1 MGEIKKAVCYLRY
14 SPGPDQD
21 ENSIIGQR
29 NDIMEYAERE
39 GYTVIDEYIDRAKSG
54 KNDKNRADFL
64 QMIADSE
71 QGSFQYVIVW
81 QLDRFARSRAD
92 SAIYR
97 GILEKNGV
105 RLLSIKENI
114 SDNSSG
120 IILQGVLE
128 TLAEY
133 YSYELS
139 EKIRR
144 GYATKA
150 AQCIYLG
157 GTIPLGYYVDKG
169 RKFQIDETKS
179 PFVVT
184 AFDMYANS
192 KTIREINE
200 YLNANNIKSM
210 RGNSFT
216 KNSLSAFFNN
226 RAYIGEYKFG
236 STIVPNGMPRIIDDD
251 TFERVQKKMG
261 EKKQASS
268 KGKAVE
274 EYILTPKLYCG
285 TCFTHNRTDILM
297 TGESGTSRQKKLHS
311 YYKCNLAKK
320 KKCDKLTVKKKYIED
335 LVVSTAREQ
344 LTDENLNIIINEA
357 EKIYTSRHEGS
368 NMQRLKKELKACE
381 TATSNLLKALE
392 QGEAAD
398 IITAQLVKRQAEA
411 QEIKKLIAKEELVY
425 NDFDIDKMRF
435 FLHNLKNGNIDDVKY
450 RKALI
455 SLFIN
460 RVYLFDDKMT
470 IIFNTDKTPVEVTIN
485 LLDDIGLGGG
495 SPNALS
501 SAEIKCNPNPS
512 PIIRLIGAGFG
523 FFVYKSNYA
532 YINNIK
538 YARIIVITLKKR
550 LIKLHPTASSLY
562 LPHIFSR
569 Y

>member
-1 MGEIKKAVCYLRY
+1 MNELKKAVCYLRY

-29 NDIMEYAERE
+29 NDILEYAERE
-39 GYTVIDEYIDRAKSG
+39 GYTVIGEYVDRAKSG
-54 KNDKNRADFL
+54 KSDKNRTNFL
-64 QMIADSE
+64 RLISDSE
-71 QGSFQYVIVW
+71 HGAFQYVIVW

-139 EKIRR
+139 EKVKR

-150 AQCIYLG
+150 AQSIYLG
-157 GTIPLGYYVDKG
+157 GTIPLGYYVDEK
-169 RKFQIDETKS
+169 RKFQVDETKS
-179 PFVVT
+179 PFIVT
-184 AFDMYANS
+184 AFDMYAS
-192 KTIREINE
+192 GKTIREINE

-210 RGNSFT
+210 RGNNFT

-236 STIVPNGMPRIIDDD
+236 STTVPNGMPRIIDDN
-251 TFERVQKKMG
+251 TFERVQRVMG
-261 EKKQASS
+261 EKKKASS

-285 TCFTHNRTDILM
+285 TCFTRNNENILM

-311 YYKCNLAKK
+311 YYKCNHAKK

-335 LVVSTAREQ
+335 LIVNTAREQ
-344 LTDENLNIIINEA
+344 LTDENLKIIIEEA
-357 EKIYTSRHEGS
+357 EKIYTSRHDGS
-368 NMQRLKKELKACE
+368 NMQRLKKELKTCE
-381 TATSNLLKALE
+381 TATDNLLKALE

-398 IITAQLVKRQAEA
+398 IITKQLVKRQAEA

-425 NDFDIDKMRF
+425 NDFDIDKIRF
-435 FLHNLKNGNIDDVKY
+435 FLYNLKNGNIDDTKY

-460 RVYLFDDKMT
+460 RVYLFDGKMT
-470 IIFNTDKTPVEVTIN
+470 IIFNTDKKPVEVTVN
-485 LLDDIGLGGG
+485 LLDDIGLCEG
-495 SPNALS
+495 STDSPSAADKLS
-501 SAEIKCNPNPS
+501 
-512 PIIRLIGAGFG
+512 
-523 FFVYKSNYA
+523 
-532 YINNIK
+532 
-538 YARIIVITLKKR
+538 
-550 LIKLHPTASSLY
+550 Y
-562 LPHIFSR
+562 LNLQQKNFSDLCCFE
-569 Y
+569 